1 VAPDN
6 PGVPARGAVF
16 TPTSI
21 SLPMNPSA
29 SWSRFARLALAALLL
44 PLLAAAADPIPLDP
58 LVRTGVL
65 PNGLTYYI
73 RKNVKPE
80 KRVELR
86 LAVNTGSVQE
96 DDDQLG
102 LAHLVEHMCFKGTKS
117 FPKADLIHYLQSV
130 GATFGPD
137 INAYTAFDETVY
149 MLSLPTDVPDT
160 LQNGLKIMR
169 EWAHDV
175 TFDPADID
183 TERGVVVEE
192 WRLGRGASQRM
203 LDKFLPVIFKDSKY
217 AQRLPIGTKESIEGM
232 SHDTIKRFYHD
243 WYRPDLMAMI
253 VVGDIDPD
261 QMEQTIRTEFGSI
274 PASAQP
280 RPKEAFAIPDNDA
293 PLFSIVSDREN
304 PYNILILAFKTAV
317 PKYETTD
324 DFRRHLTEELFLQLL
339 NLRLAELMQQA
350 NPPFI
355 YTNASYGHLWVRA
368 KGAYQLTVVV
378 PDGGVD
384 RGLATVLTENERVRQ
399 HGFTANELTRAKKS
413 MLRSLEQR
421 YLDREKT
428 ESPKLVGEFVAHY
441 LAQEP
446 APGITYEYEFAKAHL
461 DGITLDEV
469 NRLPQQWITP
479 KNRVVVVE
487 NVEKPAVKLPAEAEL
502 QAVFSQVAA
511 TKVEPYQEK
520 QLAAS
525 LLATKPAPGRIV
537 AQKTIDAIGVTELT
551 FANGV
556 RVVLKPS
563 QFKNDEVVF
572 TAYRPGGQFL
582 FGDDYNLAAQLAAP
596 CAMESGVGS
605 FSKPD
610 LQKMLAGKTVFVQPQ
625 LSPYYDGLRG
635 NSSAGD
641 LETALQLTWLYFTAP
656 RADET
661 VYSSLVSRQQA
672 ALKNVLSNPLYSF
685 FNETRKIRYD
695 HNPRTP
701 GLLPTDEDWAKVS
714 FAKTTEVY
722 RTRFA
727 NAAGFTFVF
736 AGSFTVESITPLLQ
750 TYLGSLPSTG
760 VAGTWKDLGVRSIPG
775 PFEQTLL
782 RGTDPKSF
790 VLISFEGPA
799 ARTLEDGHTLWSMG
813 NILQRALIDK
823 LRLEL
828 GGVYAVNVNILS
840 EKAPYDHY
848 AFDLVIPC
856 APDNV
861 EKLVAATYGEINR
874 IRQDGV
880 KPEEIQKEVE
890 SQRRTAE
897 KDEKDNGA
905 WSWKLEMIYRENE
918 PFTRLSNPEGL
929 IALVTAE
936 NVQRVA
942 VKFVDPSKAVRFTM
956 LPEKK

>member
-1 VAPDN
+1 
-6 PGVPARGAVF
+6 
-16 TPTSI
+16 
-21 SLPMNPSA
+21 MKPSA
-29 SWSRFARLALAALLL
+29 SWSRFACLAIAGLLL
-44 PLLAAAADPIPLDP
+44 PLLAAADSIPFDPT
-58 LVRTGVL
+58 VRTGVL

-149 MLSLPTDVPDT
+149 KLSLPTDVPTT
-160 LQNGLKIMR
+160 LANGLKIMR

-192 WRLGRGASQRM
+192 WRLGRGAGQRM
-203 LDKFLPVIFKDSKY
+203 RDQFLPVVFKDSKY
-217 AQRLPIGTKESIEGM
+217 ALRLPIGTKESIEGM

-274 PASAQP
+274 PTPAQP
-280 RPKEAFAIPDNDA
+280 RPKEAYAIPDNDA

-304 PYNILILAFKTAV
+304 PYNILILAFKTPT

-324 DFRRHLTEELFLQLL
+324 DFRRHLTEELFLLLL
-339 NLRLAELMQQA
+339 NLRLAELTQQA

-355 YTNASYGHLWVRA
+355 YASADYGHLWVRA
-368 KGAYQLTVVV
+368 KGAYQLQVVV

-384 RGLATVLTENERVRQ
+384 RGLTTVLTENERVRQ
-399 HGFTANELTRAKKS
+399 HGFTANELARAKKS
-413 MLRSLEQR
+413 MLRNLEQQ

-428 ESPKLVGEFVAHY
+428 ESYNLVNAYVGHF
-441 LAQEP
+441 LAQDP
-446 APGITYEYEFAKAHL
+446 TPGIAYEFEFAKAHL

-487 NVEKPAVKLPAEAEL
+487 NVEKPGVKLPAEPEL
-502 QAVFSQVAA
+502 RGVFQQVAA

-537 AQKTIDAIGVTELT
+537 AQKKIDEVGVTELT

-556 RVVLKPS
+556 RAVLRPT
-563 QFKNDEVVF
+563 QFKNDQVVF
-572 TAYRPGGQFL
+572 SAYRPGGQFL
-582 FGDDYNLAAQLAAP
+582 FGDDYNLAAQLATGYAQ
-596 CAMESGVGS
+596 ESGVGS
-605 FSKPD
+605 FSRPD
-610 LQKMLAGKTVFVQPQ
+610 LQKMLAGKTVFVQPL
-625 LSPYYDGLRG
+625 LSPFYDGMRG

-641 LETALQLTWLYFTAP
+641 LEAELQLVYLNFTAP
-656 RADET
+656 RADEA
-661 VYSSLVSRQQA
+661 VYQSLISRQQA
-672 ALKNVLSNPLYSF
+672 ALKNVLSNPLNSF
-685 FNETRKIRYD
+685 FNETRKIRYGQ
-695 HNPRTP
+695 NPRTP

-736 AGSFTVESITPLLQ
+736 VGSFAVESITPMLQ

-760 VAGTWKDLGVRSIPG
+760 VVGTWQDRGIRSIPG

-782 RGTDPKSF
+782 RGTDPKSV
-790 VLISFEGPA
+790 VLIGFEGPA
-799 ARTLEDGHTLWSMG
+799 EWSRDEAHRLYSLG

-828 GGVYAVNVNILS
+828 GGIYTVSVNASLAKV
-840 EKAPYDHY
+840 PYQHY
-848 AFDLVIPC
+848 SVDLTIPC

-861 EKLVAATYGEINR
+861 EKLVAAAYGEINR
-874 IRQDGV
+874 LRQEGL
-880 KPEEIQKEVE
+880 KPEELQKEAE
-890 SQRRTAE
+890 AQRRMFERE
-897 KDEKDNGA
+897 KEENYSWA
-905 WSWKLEMIYRENE
+905 WKLETIYRDGES
-918 PFTRLSNPEGL
+918 FTRITNPEELVG
-929 IALVTAE
+929 LVTAE
-936 NVQRVA
+936 SLQPVA
-942 VKFVDPSKAVRFTM
+942 VKYLDPQKVIRFTM